1 MPSKRTSLLIIFLTI
16 FINMVGFGVVIPVLP
31 LYAERFGATT
41 WEIGWLFGIFSLV
54 QFFASPIL
62 GQISDRFGRRPVLL
76 LSTLGTALGF
86 IIMGIG
92 QTLTMLFVGRI
103 IDGLSGGSIGTAQ
116 AYVADITAPEERSR
130 AMGLIGAAFGLGFI
144 FGPAIGGWTASQF
157 GYSAPMYVAGGL
169 ALINSV
175 LILCILPES
184 HPKEK
189 RQLSKKPEPLFPGL
203 FQHVEVKPYVT
214 VVATYFCMI
223 AGFSIMTGVFALF
236 VFHRYQFNEESTG
249 YLFAM
254 IGLIGTII
262 QGGLIGRLVK
272 KYGESRLATIGALFL
287 MLSLLWMPLT
297 AGVAAMVMACCGIA
311 IGNSLLSPTLSGIA
325 SRSADAEWQGRA
337 LSLMQSLGSLA
348 RWIGPVLAGWLLAYD
363 LDKGIDAYART
374 PFYAAAGFLLLTFI
388 LCLRLP
394 ERLVTKPEPLV

>member
-41 WEIGWLFGIFSLV
+41 WEIGWLFGIFSLI

-62 GQISDRFGRRPVLL
+62 GQLSDRFGRRPVLL
-76 LSTLGTALGF
+76 ISTLGTAAGF

-103 IDGLSGGSIGTAQ
+103 IDGASGGSIGTAQ
-116 AYVADITAPEERSR
+116 AYVADITAPEDRSR

-144 FGPAIGGWTASQF
+144 FGPAIGGVTAAHF
-157 GYSAPMYVAGGL
+157 GYSAPMYVAGAL
-169 ALINSV
+169 ALINSA
-175 LILCILPES
+175 LILLILPES

-189 RQLSKKPEPLFPGL
+189 RELTKKREPLFPAL
-203 FQHVEVKPYVT
+203 FQHVEVKPYIT
-214 VVATYFCMI
+214 VVATYFFMI
-223 AGFSIMTGVFALF
+223 AGFSIMTAVFALF
-236 VFHRYQFNEESTG
+236 VFHRYQFDEKSTG

-272 KYGESRLATIGALFL
+272 RFGESRLAAVGALIL

-297 AGVAAMVMACCGIA
+297 AGVAAMVLACCGIA

-337 LSLMQSLGSLA
+337 LGLMQSLGSLA
-348 RWIGPVLAGWLLAYD
+348 RWIGPVLGGWLLAYD
-363 LDKGIDAYART
+363 LDGGISIYART

-394 ERLVTKPEPLV
+394 VRLVKKPEPLA